1 MSINKRFDLVVV
13 GEINPD
19 LILSSKSLPEFGQIE
34 KYIDD
39 CNLTIG
45 SSSVIF
51 ACGAARLGL
60 KVAFIGKV
68 GDDYFGHYI
77 VNAMRNYGMDVS
89 GVVISSKVKTG
100 LSVIINNESDRAI
113 LTYLGTI
120 SELRF
125 DEINIEII
133 KSARHLHLG
142 SYFMLDKLRPD
153 IHRLFQIAKEDGLS
167 TSLDTNFDPLQKWGK
182 ELNKTLMNTDMFF
195 PNEREVG
202 CIAGVNDLDSAIQE
216 LSSEIPYLVVKLG
229 SKGAVA
235 TFKGEKVFASALDLK
250 VFDTIGA
257 GDSFDAGFVFGYLQ
271 GWNIDK
277 CLRAACICGS
287 LSTLS
292 SGGTNSQATL
302 KELLDH
308 LSI

>member
-19 LILSSKSLPEFGQIE
+19 LVLNSKSLPEFGQIE

-39 CNLTIG
+39 CNLSIG

-68 GDDYFGHYI
+68 GDDYFGHYMLD
-77 VNAMRNYGMDVS
+77 AMQNYGMDIS
-89 GVVISSKVKTG
+89 GVVISSEIKTG

-113 LTYLGTI
+113 LTYLGAI
-120 SELRF
+120 SELQF
-125 DEINIEII
+125 DEVNLEVI

-153 IHRLFQIAKEDGLS
+153 IQKIFKIAKEEGLS

-182 ELNKTLMNTDMFF
+182 ELLETLKNTDMFF
-195 PNEREVG
+195 PNEREVE
-202 CIAGVNDLDSAIQE
+202 CVAGVNELDSAIKK
-216 LSSEIPYLVVKLG
+216 LSTEVPYLVVKLG

-235 TFKGEKVFASALDLK
+235 TFNGENVASPALDLK
-250 VFDTIGA
+250 VVDTIGA
-257 GDSFDAGFVFGYLQ
+257 GDSFDAGFVFGFIK
-271 GWNIDK
+271 GWTLDK
-277 CLRAACICGS
+277 CLRSACICGS
-287 LSTLS
+287 LSTRS
-292 SGGTNSQATL
+292 FGGTNSQPTL
-302 KELLDH
+302 NELQEYL
-308 LSI
+308 